1 MAPYKVVLIP
11 PKGDRLDLVLPF
23 DGAGTFHDLSL
34 AVLTRASKHRSLPS
48 TIRQE
53 HLKLCLN
60 SEEGFLIEPEDT
72 VQDVITPNDV
82 LFILFQDSS
91 SNARGSASLTPPEP
105 VQPRL
110 QIQVITPK
118 SAQSHPDD
126 ILLLQ
131 DGYRYSAT
139 TTLRQI
145 KTDLAHLLH
154 LPTLPVEDASDQSC
168 NCKLAELL
176 VKRGIWEKLVCDG
189 HSFSG
194 CSFVDHPQL
203 GASRDCARCS
213 QPLTSHLANSS
224 ASDKC
229 EAYILLRTDLP
240 CGHAIHSQC
249 LAGSEY
255 DCPESC
261 YSKASSTLLPEF
273 IVVSGPGQI
282 ERLRADGPTH
292 SALMT
297 AMSARFGPTFTQDK
311 AVHCKG
317 GRLMDTDIYDRL
329 PFVAICASA
338 RHNPSPRAKAF
349 GTNNGPTH
357 YHLDLH
363 TIEGP
368 ISTRNMD
375 LTLGDAK
382 LADLAIKGVLTLY
395 VVPRESSVEDKNL
408 QGKDGMFTAAS
419 HWKLPSHSQSERAMA
434 AVLASL
440 RVFAHIIGTEEYDD
454 IRQNEILRVVHLL
467 TRFPPTV
474 RAIHILMD
482 GKTLQANESAALVQS
497 LGAIAEE
504 LIPPN
509 LVSNDMTR
517 CLEGARLVL
526 GLILHRA
533 EGHQPKQV
541 GATDS
546 RSTSPKLPYITAYRT
561 IDLRDIKTLEPITEP
576 VLTNLGLVN
585 RNVFNAFS
593 SSDLLK
599 HSPSCYL
606 TRCDDSDTQRLRLG
620 LLYGGATL
628 EASFYEANALGEAFH
643 QNAPSDNLGVALD
656 LKSYSMDI
664 QYLAS
669 MCEETK
675 LVVVAPRQLSGAK
688 APSLTL
694 DRYGK
699 MAVYTGRAACAAPGQ
714 DHSVF
719 HPLTGDDE
727 TVDVNIVAQNLEP
740 IIKAREL
747 DGTNVFDLFSATFRR
762 KDALP
767 TELIVFCVD
776 CSYSMKSSSDFAELN
791 DDDGPSE
798 SSEKPDLDLV
808 LEDEDDSSVTLDE
821 VKTWLM
827 SHESYEDMVEIVY
840 FDRGLNKLQAAKE
853 VVAFL
858 RTLTGR
864 HLTHLAQK
872 QKSVSRWATYTSFRS
887 RASTQELNTTRRIF
901 TGLSI
906 HEESLAHFLAF
917 TVGNPDFATNNF
929 SWNYGD
935 AIPQTAKK
943 APVSTVDLGEFYTIP
958 EEYLCSISQHVF
970 EDPVRTVDGFTFDR
984 KAIERW
990 YRIRKTSPLTGLAVQ
1005 DTTLRHN
1012 ELLANQIKAWVKAD
1026 DVIQSLPSTPKRT
1039 RLSIRQTKA
1048 VIEFVAPGVRF
1059 TREVP
1064 ATATLLDLHKIAFR
1078 GMRGMYADFALYLGS
1093 VRLMCCE
1100 ENMATKGVI
1109 GNQTVTVV
1117 PNNDPQD
1124 PASENAADDDMC
1136 LVRVYASHNP
1146 AVVRFNY
1153 WIPTRSQLTIASV
1166 LFRQWRYDQKTRYRG
1181 SKLDKTVWSDL
1192 RDGGDGI
1199 CLGSTH
1205 AHWASLSNVVADL
1218 PRVRIREDEPLYES
1232 LKDLAKKKDSD
1243 SLIDLLDASNESSAS
1258 RDQYGRHRI
1267 LKIRLY
1273 DYVDPKSSDKAK
1285 ATKQKILSRM
1295 SVTKQVFSAFI
1306 NRLIAYNF
1314 PTNVGLVTFG
1324 TTARVSQN
1332 VTDVIENFRQ
1342 AVEKMEPEGDTA
1354 LWDALGLAADH
1365 LVDVAKRFP
1374 NIKKRIICL
1383 SDGDDTSSIKDV
1395 QNVVQM
1401 LMRHDIVVD
1410 SVCIGDEDNS
1420 ALRAVSFA
1428 TGGFK
1433 FVPNTIEEASVLCEL
1448 EPVLSIYER
1457 PVVSRQPLFLVS
1469 NFSQL
1474 SYRAKPD
1481 PVTRDEFP
1489 ARRSHENLEDTFVQ
1503 IGQFERI
1510 ATQQLSQSSVAATTS
1525 IRSRRLLLEIR
1536 DIAAHP
1542 HPSYDVY
1549 VSETNIGFWKVVL
1562 QGPNGSAYAS
1572 GVFVLYLAMDDEY
1585 PRRAPQGRFVT
1596 PVFHPNVNRHGRIW

>member
-1 MAPYKVVLIP
+1 
-11 PKGDRLDLVLPF
+11 
-23 DGAGTFHDLSL
+23 
-34 AVLTRASKHRSLPS
+34 
-48 TIRQE
+48 
-53 HLKLCLN
+53 
-60 SEEGFLIEPEDT
+60 
-72 VQDVITPNDV
+72 
-82 LFILFQDSS
+82 
-91 SNARGSASLTPPEP
+91 
-105 VQPRL
+105 
-110 QIQVITPK
+110 
-118 SAQSHPDD
+118 
-126 ILLLQ
+126 
-131 DGYRYSAT
+131 
-139 TTLRQI
+139 
-145 KTDLAHLLH
+145 
-154 LPTLPVEDASDQSC
+154 
-168 NCKLAELL
+168 
-176 VKRGIWEKLVCDG
+176 
-189 HSFSG
+189 
-194 CSFVDHPQL
+194 
-203 GASRDCARCS
+203 
-213 QPLTSHLANSS
+213 
-224 ASDKC
+224 
-229 EAYILLRTDLP
+229 
-240 CGHAIHSQC
+240 
-249 LAGSEY
+249 
-255 DCPESC
+255 
-261 YSKASSTLLPEF
+261 
-273 IVVSGPGQI
+273 
-282 ERLRADGPTH
+282 
-292 SALMT
+292 
-297 AMSARFGPTFTQDK
+297 
-311 AVHCKG
+311 
-317 GRLMDTDIYDRL
+317 
-329 PFVAICASA
+329 
-338 RHNPSPRAKAF
+338 
-349 GTNNGPTH
+349 
-357 YHLDLH
+357 
-363 TIEGP
+363 
-368 ISTRNMD
+368 MD

-395 VVPRESSVEDKNL
+395 VVPRQSSVEDKNL

-419 HWKLPSHSQSERAMA
+419 HWELPSQTQSPRAMA

-440 RVFAHIIGTEEYDD
+440 RVFAHIIGSEEYDD
-454 IRQNEILRVVHLL
+454 VRQNEILRVVHLL

-474 RAIHILMD
+474 RAVHILMD

-497 LGAIAEE
+497 LGAVAEE
-504 LIPPN
+504 LIPMA
-509 LVSNDMTR
+509 LISNDMTR

-533 EGHQPKQV
+533 EVHLAKQI
-541 GATDS
+541 GAADGRLTN
-546 RSTSPKLPYITAYRT
+546 PKLPYITAYRT
-561 IDLRDIKTLEPITEP
+561 IDLRDIKTMEPITEP
-576 VLTNLGLVN
+576 ALTNLGLVN
-585 RNVFNAFS
+585 KSVFNAFS
-593 SSDLLK
+593 SSDILRD
-599 HSPSCYL
+599 SPACYL
-606 TRCDDSDTQRLRLG
+606 TRCDDSDEQRLRVS

-643 QNAPSDNLGVALD
+643 QGASSDNLSVALD

-669 MCEETK
+669 MCGETK
-675 LVVVAPRQLSGAK
+675 LVVVAPRQLSGATT
-688 APSLTL
+688 PSLTL

-727 TVDVNIVAQNLEP
+727 TVDVNIIAQNLEP

-747 DGTNVFDLFSATFRR
+747 DGTNVFDLFSPAFRR
-762 KDALP
+762 KDAALP

-791 DDDGPSE
+791 DDDSAPGPSE

-821 VKTWLM
+821 VKTWLK
-827 SHESYEDMVEIVY
+827 SHESYEDILEIVY
-840 FDRGLNKLQAAKE
+840 FDRGFNKLQAAKE
-853 VVAFL
+853 VITFL

-872 QKSVSRWATYTSFRS
+872 QKSVSRWATYTYS
-887 RASTQELNTTRRIF
+887 RKASTQELSRTRRVF

-917 TVGNPDFATNNF
+917 TVGSPDFAAKDF

-935 AIPQTAKK
+935 PIPQTAKK
-943 APVSTVDLGEFYTIP
+943 VPGSAVDLGQFYIIP

-990 YRIRKTSPLTGLAVQ
+990 YRIRKTSPLTGLAIQ

-1039 RLSIRQTKA
+1039 RLGIRQTKA

-1059 TREVP
+1059 AREVP
-1064 ATATLLDLHKIAFR
+1064 ATASLLDLHKIAFR
-1078 GMRGMYADFALYLGS
+1078 GMRGMYADFALYMGS
-1093 VRLMCCE
+1093 VRLICCE
-1100 ENMATKGVI
+1100 ENIAAKGVM
-1109 GNQTVTVV
+1109 GNQTITIV
-1117 PNNDPQD
+1117 PNHDPQD
-1124 PASENAADDDMC
+1124 ITSANAAVDDMC
-1136 LVRVYASHNP
+1136 LVQVYASHSP
-1146 AVVRFNY
+1146 AVLRFNY
-1153 WIPTRSQLTIASV
+1153 WIPTHSQLTIGSI

-1192 RDGGDGI
+1192 KDGGDGI
-1199 CLGSTH
+1199 CFGSTH
-1205 AHWASLSNVVADL
+1205 THWSSLSKVAAEL
-1218 PRVRIREDEPLYES
+1218 PRVRIREDEPLYER
-1232 LKDLAKKKDSD
+1232 LKDLATKKDTD
-1243 SLIDLLDASNESSAS
+1243 SLMDLLEASNEDPASS
-1258 RDQYGRHRI
+1258 DQYGRHRV

-1324 TTARVSQN
+1324 TTARVSQD

-1365 LVDVAKRFP
+1365 LVDVAKRYP
-1374 NIKKRIICL
+1374 SIKKRVICL
-1383 SDGDDTSSIKDV
+1383 SDGEDTSSIKAVGDV
-1395 QNVVQM
+1395 VRM

-1420 ALRAVSFA
+1420 ALRTVSYC
-1428 TGGFK
+1428 TGGYR

-1457 PVVSRQPLFLVS
+1457 PIVSRQSLFFLT

-1474 SYRAKPD
+1474 SYRAKPN

-1489 ARRSHENLEDTFVQ
+1489 ARRTHDNLRDTFVQ

-1510 ATQQLSQSSVAATTS
+1510 ATQQLSQSSIAATTS

-1562 QGPNGSAYAS
+1562 EGPNHSAYAS
-1572 GVFVLYLAMDDEY
+1572 GVFVMYLAMEDEY
-1585 PRRAPQGRFVT
+1585 PRRPPQGRFVT
-1596 PVFHPNVNRHGRIW
+1596 PVFHPNVNRHGRICHSIFDRNWTVDTTNKQILDTVFGLLLVPEFSDPINTVVTLNYYWDEVAFKDEVQKHICKYANKSRRVLGAEILGEGSSNSENATTNSRDSGGAPAPRGNQDTNARESFGTG

>member
-1 MAPYKVVLIP
+1 MMAL
-11 PKGDRLDLVLPF
+11 
-23 DGAGTFHDLSL
+23 
-34 AVLTRASKHRSLPS
+34 
-48 TIRQE
+48 
-53 HLKLCLN
+53 
-60 SEEGFLIEPEDT
+60 
-72 VQDVITPNDV
+72 
-82 LFILFQDSS
+82 
-91 SNARGSASLTPPEP
+91 
-105 VQPRL
+105 
-110 QIQVITPK
+110 
-118 SAQSHPDD
+118 
-126 ILLLQ
+126 
-131 DGYRYSAT
+131 
-139 TTLRQI
+139 
-145 KTDLAHLLH
+145 
-154 LPTLPVEDASDQSC
+154 
-168 NCKLAELL
+168 
-176 VKRGIWEKLVCDG
+176 
-189 HSFSG
+189 
-194 CSFVDHPQL
+194 
-203 GASRDCARCS
+203 
-213 QPLTSHLANSS
+213 
-224 ASDKC
+224 
-229 EAYILLRTDLP
+229 
-240 CGHAIHSQC
+240 
-249 LAGSEY
+249 
-255 DCPESC
+255 
-261 YSKASSTLLPEF
+261 
-273 IVVSGPGQI
+273 
-282 ERLRADGPTH
+282 
-292 SALMT
+292 
-297 AMSARFGPTFTQDK
+297 SARFGPNFTEEK

-317 GRLMDTDIYDRL
+317 GRLLDTDIYDRL
-329 PFVAICASA
+329 PLVAVCASKS
-338 RHNPSPRAKAF
+338 HNPTPLTRPF
-349 GTNNGPTH
+349 GTNNGPTQ

-368 ISTRNMD
+368 ISTQNMD
-375 LTLGDAK
+375 LTLGDAR
-382 LADLAIKGVLTLY
+382 LADLAIQGVLTLY
-395 VVPRESSVEDKNL
+395 VVPRESLVGDKNM

-419 HWKLPSHSQSERAMA
+419 HWKLPSHPQSERGMA

-440 RVFAHIIGTEEYDD
+440 RVFSHIIGTEEYDD
-454 IRQNEILRVVHLL
+454 VHQNEILRVVHLL

-474 RAIHILMD
+474 RGVHILMD

-497 LGAIAEE
+497 LGAVAEE
-504 LIPPN
+504 LIPLN

-533 EGHQPKQV
+533 GAYQAKQV
-541 GATDS
+541 GAADS
-546 RSTSPKLPYITAYRT
+546 RSTSLKLPYIAAYHT

-585 RNVFNAFS
+585 RNMFNAFTS
-593 SSDLLK
+593 GGLLR
-599 HSPSCYL
+599 HSPACYAFHAL
-606 TRCDDSDTQRLRLG
+606 PRCDDSDNQRVRVA

-628 EASFYEANALGEAFH
+628 EASFYDANALGEAFH
-643 QNAPSDNLGVALD
+643 QNATSDNLALD

-664 QYLAS
+664 QFLAS

-675 LVVVAPRQLSGAK
+675 LVVVAPRQLSGAH

-719 HPLTGDDE
+719 HPLTGNDE
-727 TVDVNIVAQNLEP
+727 TIDVDIVAQHLEP

-776 CSYSMKSSSDFAELN
+776 CSYSMKSSSDFVELN

-798 SSEKPDLDLV
+798 SNEKPDVDLV

-821 VKTWLM
+821 VKTWLK
-827 SHESYEDMVEIVY
+827 SHESYQDMLEIVY
-840 FDRGLNKLQAAKE
+840 FDIGINQLGVAKE

-872 QKSVSRWATYTSFRS
+872 QKNVSRWATHTSSRS
-887 RASTQELNTTRRIF
+887 RTSAQELNTVRRIF

-906 HEESLAHFLAF
+906 HEDSLAHFLAF
-917 TVGNPDFATNNF
+917 TVGNPDFATSNF

-935 AIPQTAKK
+935 PIPQTAKK
-943 APVSTVDLGEFYTIP
+943 APASTVDLGEFYTIP

-990 YRIRKTSPLTGLAVQ
+990 YRIRKTSPLTGLAIQ

-1012 ELLANQIKAWVKAD
+1012 ETLANQIKAWVRAD
-1026 DVIQSLPSTPKRT
+1026 DVVQSLPSTPKRT
-1039 RLSIRQTKA
+1039 RLSIRQTKT
-1048 VIEFVAPGVRF
+1048 VIEFVAPAVRF
-1059 TREVP
+1059 TRAVP

-1078 GMRGMYADFALYLGS
+1078 GMRGMYANFALYLGS

-1100 ENMATKGVI
+1100 ENIAINGVI
-1109 GNQTVTVV
+1109 GNQTITVV
-1117 PNNDPQD
+1117 PNHDAQD
-1124 PASENAADDDMC
+1124 TNAAKAADDDMC

-1146 AVVRFNY
+1146 DVVRMNY
-1153 WIPTRSQLTIASV
+1153 WIPTHSQLTIGSI
-1166 LFRQWRYDQKTRYRG
+1166 LFRQWRYDQKTRNRG
-1181 SKLDKTVWSDL
+1181 SKVDKTVWSDL
-1192 RDGGDGI
+1192 KDGGDGI
-1199 CLGSTH
+1199 CFGSTH
-1205 AHWASLSNVVADL
+1205 HHWASLSRVIADL
-1218 PRVRIREDEPLYES
+1218 QRVYICEKEPLYER
-1232 LKDLAKKKDSD
+1232 LKDLAKKGSEVDTTNDNSV
-1243 SLIDLLDASNESSAS
+1243 SS
-1258 RDQYGRHRI
+1258 DQYGRQRV

-1273 DYVDPKSSDKAK
+1273 DYIDPKTSDKARAK
-1285 ATKQKILSRM
+1285 KQKTLSRM

-1324 TTARVSQN
+1324 TTAKVTQN

-1354 LWDALGLAADH
+1354 LWDALALAGDH
-1365 LVDVAKRFP
+1365 LVDVAKRYP
-1374 NIKKRIICL
+1374 GIKKRVICL
-1383 SDGDDTSSIKDV
+1383 SDGEDTSSIKNVRDV
-1395 QNVVQM
+1395 TLM
-1401 LMRHDIVVD
+1401 LMRHEIVVD

-1420 ALRAVSFA
+1420 ELRTLSWM
-1428 TGGFK
+1428 TGGYK
-1433 FVPNTIEEASVLCEL
+1433 FIPSTIEAASVLCEL

-1457 PVVSRQPLFLVS
+1457 PAVSRQLQTSVLNFTFL
-1469 NFSQL
+1469 NDK
-1474 SYRAKPD
+1474 AKPD

-1489 ARRSHENLEDTFVQ
+1489 ARRSHQNLGDTFVQ

-1510 ATQQLSQSSVAATTS
+1510 ATHQLSQSSVAATSS

-1549 VSETNIGFWKVVL
+1549 VSETNMGFWKVVL

-1572 GVFVLYLAMDDEY
+1572 GVFVLYLDMGDEY
-1585 PRRAPQGRFVT
+1585 PRRPPQGRFVN
-1596 PVFHPNVNRHGRIW
+1596 PVFHPNVNKHGRIW